1 MHVARKYT
9 LLALPISIRNHC
21 GRPTVIYEGLAC
33 HSSIK
38 LLSSYWKKR
47 EVMLLVIDRVGGR
60 NSEQFVIRNTC
71 SQFGTKD
78 YKGGPV
84 TNGIT

>member
-1 MHVARKYT
+1 MARKYT

-38 LLSSYWKKR
+38 LLSSSWKKR
-47 EVMLLVIDRVGGR
+47 EVMLLVIDSKVVVFDHYLW
-60 NSEQFVIRNTC
+60 SP
-71 SQFGTKD
+71 K
-78 YKGGPV
+78 
-84 TNGIT
+84 